1 MRSASRRRSD
11 EPARPSNVQFQ
22 ARGSTPSRRTGPAEV
37 ATEGRPDL
45 DELIVDAAV
54 RALGANRKDSDTRG
68 SRPRKGRI
76 PDGRQS
82 LEVESHEN
90 TRYPSVGP
98 PRPGRRAQRQS
109 RTVRAGNP
117 RRGSRVRRAQ
127 PQGDAQAPGRQRTSP
142 SRSSPHGSASIR
154 TLRRAQE
161 RRPGIRDPCQAARL
175 PTRCGRKGY

>member
-90 TRYPSVGP
+90 LAIRPSA
-98 PRPGRRAQRQS
+98 RPGP
-109 RTVRAGNP
+109 AG
-117 RRGSRVRRAQ
+117 
-127 PQGDAQAPGRQRTSP
+127 GRSGNREP
-142 SRSSPHGSASIR
+142 F
-154 TLRRAQE
+154 E
-161 RRPGIRDPCQAARL
+161 REIRDADREFAELNRKATRKRLVASEPHRAAAARMGA
-175 PTRCGRKGY
+175 PRYAR